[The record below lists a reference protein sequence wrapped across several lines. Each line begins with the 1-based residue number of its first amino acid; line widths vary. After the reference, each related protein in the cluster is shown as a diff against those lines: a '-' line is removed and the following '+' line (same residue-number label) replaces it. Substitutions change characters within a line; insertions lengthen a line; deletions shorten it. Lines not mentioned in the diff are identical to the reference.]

1 MEQRTNAA
9 ERVAP
14 LLRRSI
20 VQTRSAQSKSA
31 LYDKISRGLWT
42 RPVQVGG
49 RAVAWPANEVDALNA
64 ARIAGLGEEAIKGLV
79 VRLHAQRRLLV
90 EEVL

>member
-1 MEQRTNAA
+1 MDQRTNAA

>member
-1 MEQRTNAA
+1 MSHGGSSRS
-9 ERVAP
+9 RIPP
-14 LLRRSI
+14 LLRRPV
-20 VQTRSAQSKSA
+20 VQLRSGQSRSA